1 MSPALIDLATGE
13 VPSWTGPAHYRFAQ
27 QRLLMAWDDDCAPE
41 TGVHLVAEAGVH
53 ATLALAAA
61 TALGSPITNGMDLA
75 DYDEWVQAASET
87 RSPAPAAPA
96 TGLHAVLMDA
106 MRAYQRVSG
115 PVPLREQAQRE
126 DLAEHLV
133 TALIAAGYKD
143 AR

>member
-1 MSPALIDLATGE
+1 MSPILVDLATGE
-13 VPSWTGPAHYRFAQ
+13 VPSWTGPEHYRWAQ
-27 QRLLMAWDDDCAPE
+27 QRLRMAWEDDRSPE
-41 TGVHLVAEAGVH
+41 SIAHLVAEAGVH

-87 RSPAPAAPA
+87 RTPPPAAPA

-106 MRAYQRVSG
+106 LFLCLPAD
-115 PVPLREQAQRE
+115 LREHSQR
-126 DLAEHLV
+126 DRLAAHLT

-143 AR
+143 AAR